1 MAPSSPT
8 PSRTALIA
16 LLLAALAGVA
26 ALTLVPQG
34 SGWSWGSPMSELR
47 WYATGLGSEATLVQ
61 LVGNLSLLVVPA
73 ALVVLLW
80 PPAGRPARLAGLAL
94 AAGSAIELLQWA
106 MPLGR
111 VVSPLDAVLNAI
123 GATAAGL
130 ITAFVHRSAA
140 HVTARS
146 GGDTVRSGLT
156 G

>member
-1 MAPSSPT
+1 
-8 PSRTALIA
+8 
-16 LLLAALAGVA
+16 
-26 ALTLVPQG
+26 
-34 SGWSWGSPMSELR
+34 
-47 WYATGLGSEATLVQ
+47 
-61 LVGNLSLLVVPA
+61 
-73 ALVVLLW
+73 
-80 PPAGRPARLAGLAL
+80 
-94 AAGSAIELLQWA
+94 

-146 GGDTVRSGLT
+146 GGNTVRSGLT